1 MIRYEI
7 RILRGDNKP
16 HVVSATMA
24 GDFYA
29 LKRAQALAGEADGYE
44 VWRGMRC
51 IYRRP
56 PPGAS
61 PMPVPSHPEP
71 NRPRG
76 VSTDGIPM
84 PT

>member
-16 HVVSATMA
+16 YVVSTTMA

-29 LKRAQALAGEADGYE
+29 LKRAQALAGDSDGYE

-51 IYRRP
+51 IYRSP
-56 PPGAS
+56 TPMPAS
-61 PMPVPSHPEP
+61 PRPKNQPSE
-71 NRPRG
+71 
-76 VSTDGIPM
+76 VAMAS
-84 PT
+84 